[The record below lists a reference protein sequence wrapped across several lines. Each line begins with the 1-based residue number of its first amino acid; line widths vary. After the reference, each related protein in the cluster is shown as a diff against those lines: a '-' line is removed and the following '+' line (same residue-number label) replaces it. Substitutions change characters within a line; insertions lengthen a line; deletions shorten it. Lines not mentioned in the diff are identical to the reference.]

1 VISAAGIGGA
11 VGEGFWNL
19 MRWGGWGGGGPA
31 ACGLLGDGVVVD
43 FLDGGGGSATLVLAM
58 RRSSWS
64 SFLVWGSVLPSAGK
78 SEEVALKVFCG
89 SGVSDGRF

>member
-1 VISAAGIGGA
+1 MGGA

-43 FLDGGGGSATLVLAM
+43 FLDDGGSATLVLAM

-64 SFLVWGSVLPSAGK
+64 SFLVCGCVLPSAGK